1 MIGIL
6 ATPRK
11 RRPRRWRPAGESAII
26 TAPPLTESKSP
37 VMEVLG
43 KIVGGA
49 AGFAIGGP
57 LGALVGAVAGHAVDH
72 IRTLRTIEDPDL
84 TRQGAFTIAVI
95 ALGAKM
101 AKADGSVSPI
111 ELDAV
116 KEVFRVPPSQMRNF
130 ERVFDVA
137 RRDAAAF
144 EPYARQVARMFADQP
159 GVLEELLDAL
169 FHIAKADRVAHPDE
183 VAYLRRVAA
192 IFGFDDQTFE
202 RLRAAHFGRDGMD
215 PYAVLGVARDA
226 PDGEIREA
234 WRRLIR
240 ENHPDSLVAQ
250 GVPKE
255 FVALATDRVATIN
268 VAYDTI
274 RRQRAGK

>member
-1 MIGIL
+1 
-6 ATPRK
+6 
-11 RRPRRWRPAGESAII
+11 
-26 TAPPLTESKSP
+26 
-37 VMEVLG
+37 MEVLG

-49 AGFAIGGP
+49 AGFALGGP

-72 IRTLRTIEDPDL
+72 VRTVRNVEEPDL

-101 AKADGSVSPI
+101 AKADGSVAPI

-116 KEVFRVPPSQMRNF
+116 KEVFRIPPGEMRNF
-130 ERVFDVA
+130 ERVFDIA
-137 RRDAAAF
+137 RRDAATF

-159 GVLEELLDAL
+159 GVLEELLNAL

-183 VAYLRRVAA
+183 VAYLRQVAA
-192 IFGFDDQTFE
+192 IFGFDDPTFE

-215 PYAVLGVARDA
+215 PYAVLGVTRDA
-226 PDGEIREA
+226 PDPAVREA

-268 VAYDTI
+268 VAYDQI
-274 RRQRAGK
+274 RRQRAGR